1 METEN
6 LIRAN
11 TGLIKKGL
19 RILLVEDEFLAGK
32 KLKEML
38 HQLGYQSVQ
47 HKLDF
52 VSATSYIKQYEVD
65 IAFLDI
71 DLHGEPLGIE
81 LGMKM
86 GEAEIPFIFLTSY
99 TDDSLIKKV
108 KRCKPSGFIV
118 KPADI
123 QELKAAIEIAIYR
136 NAYSNLS
143 RTEKERQFLLEIN
156 SAINFVKDSYLF
168 FTKVANS
175 LKPLFDLDRAPHIA
189 ILNKENSHFHIKLDW
204 ESDEVDDE
212 FMEGISK
219 FNPIPLTKELQEVM
233 NRDEPTILDVE
244 ELKMAFINEDA
255 HNLLDKTGIKCC
267 MIVPLKVNNK
277 PIGYFNIMSG
287 RSDVFGSGHFK
298 LFKAAAN
305 QIAVVVQNQ
314 LYFEELNELKERAEK
329 ENEFLVEEINLSRAS
344 EEFIGN
350 SHGINFIKDQ
360 IKQVS
365 RTDTSVLIIGETG
378 TGKELVARSIHNSS
392 LYADKPLIKV
402 NCAALP
408 SQLIESELFGHQ
420 KGSFTG
426 ATAQRIGKFEM
437 ANNGIIFLDEIGE
450 LPLELQPKLLRVIQ
464 EKEIERI
471 GGSEPIKLNVKIL
484 AATNRNLNVEVEKG
498 NFRPDLYYR
507 LNVFPIYVSSL
518 RERKEDIKDLAQFFL
533 EKTSR
538 KIGKSGLSLSKASLA
553 TMMEYNW
560 PGNIRE
566 LQHVIE
572 REVIVTNHNIIDIT
586 PDKFS
591 VGNNKVDSGSSVLNS
606 QNLHRTLKE
615 VEKEAVIATLNF
627 TNGKVRGKNGAAE
640 LLDINPSTLE
650 SRIRKLGINKNN
662 FFN

>member
-1 METEN
+1 
-6 LIRAN
+6 
-11 TGLIKKGL
+11 
-19 RILLVEDEFLAGK
+19 
-32 KLKEML
+32 
-38 HQLGYQSVQ
+38 
-47 HKLDF
+47 
-52 VSATSYIKQYEVD
+52 
-65 IAFLDI
+65 
-71 DLHGEPLGIE
+71 
-81 LGMKM
+81 
-86 GEAEIPFIFLTSY
+86 
-99 TDDSLIKKV
+99 
-108 KRCKPSGFIV
+108 
-118 KPADI
+118 
-123 QELKAAIEIAIYR
+123 
-136 NAYSNLS
+136 
-143 RTEKERQFLLEIN
+143 
-156 SAINFVKDSYLF
+156 
-168 FTKVANS
+168 
-175 LKPLFDLDRAPHIA
+175 
-189 ILNKENSHFHIKLDW
+189 
-204 ESDEVDDE
+204 
-212 FMEGISK
+212 
-219 FNPIPLTKELQEVM
+219 
-233 NRDEPTILDVE
+233 
-244 ELKMAFINEDA
+244 
-255 HNLLDKTGIKCC
+255 
-267 MIVPLKVNNK
+267 
-277 PIGYFNIMSG
+277 
-287 RSDVFGSGHFK
+287 
-298 LFKAAAN
+298 
-305 QIAVVVQNQ
+305 
-314 LYFEELNELKERAEK
+314 
-329 ENEFLVEEINLSRAS
+329 
-344 EEFIGN
+344 
-350 SHGINFIKDQ
+350 
-360 IKQVS
+360 
-365 RTDTSVLIIGETG
+365 
-378 TGKELVARSIHNSS
+378 
-392 LYADKPLIKV
+392 
-402 NCAALP
+402 
-408 SQLIESELFGHQ
+408 
-420 KGSFTG
+420 
-426 ATAQRIGKFEM
+426 M

-606 QNLHRTLKE
+606 QNPHRTLKE